1 VLSLPHR
8 WASIAVST
16 LCVRAALAPLA
27 LRQARASAGVGAAL
41 AAARASGADVATPRG
56 VATALAAHRAAAP
69 PASRPPHPAWII
81 AAPLAQIPVFV
92 TALLAVRRL
101 ALAPGSPL
109 HAGGAAWAADLTLP
123 ALDAASWTAPMG
135 AAGAALPAAAT
146 LLMFA
151 NIQAA
156 FGAGFGSGSSDGSS
170 AAPPPTR
177 LMGNYKLALEWLLLP
192 TLLAGLSLPHAVFAY
207 WCVLA

>member
-1 VLSLPHR
+1 
-8 WASIAVST
+8 
-16 LCVRAALAPLA
+16 VRAALAPLA
-27 LRQARASAGVGAAL
+27 LAQARASAGVGAAL
-41 AAARASGADVATPRG
+41 AAARASGADVATPRA
-56 VATALAAHRAAAP
+56 VAAALAAHRAAAP
-69 PASRPPHPAWII
+69 PASRAPHPAWII

-123 ALDAASWTAPMG
+123 ALDAASWSAPMG

-156 FGAGFGSGSSDGSS
+156 FGSGASGGGS

-177 LMGNYKLALEWLLLP
+177 MMGNYKLALEWLLLP

-207 WCVLA
+207 WCVL